1 MRRQHQPR
9 LALLWNVILVA
20 ASVAAEPN
28 APPSE
33 QTKKAES
40 PSETVQKKSDWTI
53 STHVVVRGQHI
64 VLDGNLILE
73 RDGVLELDDCTL
85 EIVGRASRE
94 HLVDWRGGRLITRNT
109 VIGGAVRDGVPIHT
123 VFHVYDGQWEAY
135 DTTIQYAYGV
145 SFHAET
151 RGVLRGERVR
161 AGPRPDAIIASGKA
175 DITLVDSTFPMA
187 LGIYTN
193 AGGKTTLDLPV
204 GKPVDAVYD
213 GANLPGVEYRLSLTR
228 HVVPYQWFVFLR
240 RITMHR
246 PPCEIVLRDCPR
258 VLASVLGWNVQG
270 ELRLSNT
277 LEQPLRIGNVT
288 LRKADRPVAI
298 SMWSIYFGGDE
309 TDLTVHGPTRVA
321 ELMHRGGKM
330 RFIGTPGEHDLV
342 LGCTTLEMSG
352 NAKMSLEN
360 VHLGRPLSW
369 TSVKAMGEVNVE
381 GDAVLTGKN
390 VSVNRVVLHTRDN
403 GQIDL
408 HGVMEEG
415 RIVSRQEGGSIRVN
429 RQ

>member
-1 MRRQHQPR
+1 MHTYKHRSVI
-9 LALLWNVILVA
+9 LWIVILVG
-20 ASVAAEPN
+20 ASVAAEPH
-28 APPSE
+28 A
-33 QTKKAES
+33 A
-40 PSETVQKKSDWTI
+40 PSETTENANSPGKVIQKEGDWTI
-53 STHVVVRGQHI
+53 AEQVVVRDQHI

-73 RDGVLELDDCTL
+73 REGVLELDDCTL
-85 EIVGRASRE
+85 EILGRASRE
-94 HLVDWRGGRLITRNT
+94 HLVDWRGGRLVTRNT
-109 VIGGAVRDGVPIHT
+109 VIGGAVQDGVPIHT
-123 VFHVYDGQWEAY
+123 VFHLYDGVWEAC

-204 GKPVDAVYD
+204 GKPMDAVYD
-213 GANLPGVEYRLSLTR
+213 GTNLPGVEYRLSLTR

-246 PPCEIVLRDCPR
+246 PPCEIVLQDCPR
-258 VLASVLGWNVQG
+258 VLASLLGWNLQG
-270 ELRLSNT
+270 ELQLSNT
-277 LEQPLRIGNVT
+277 LDQPLRIGNVM

-298 SMWSIYFGGDE
+298 SMWSIYFDGDE
-309 TDLTVHGPTRVA
+309 TDLTIRGPTRVA

-330 RFIGTPGEHDLV
+330 RVIGTPGEHDLA

-352 NAKMSLEN
+352 SAEMSLEN
-360 VHLGRPLSW
+360 VHMGRPLSW
-369 TSVKAMGEVNVE
+369 TSVKAMGEVNVA
-381 GDAVLTGKN
+381 GDATLTGKN
-390 VSVNRVVLHTRDN
+390 VSINRVVFSTRDN
-403 GQIDL
+403 GQVEL
-408 HGVMEEG
+408 HGVTEEG
-415 RIVSRQEGGSIRVN
+415 QIVSRQEGGPIRVN